1 MVIDLAKY
9 DRSKSLALSYFR
21 SRHGE
26 KDIKRGI
33 SMCAYIYVV
42 PAIVAAYWIG
52 EETNWHP
59 DALSSIKRL
68 AEFYDYDEILGKP
81 PGAPI

>member
-9 DRSKSLALSYFR
+9 DRQKSFALLYFR
-21 SRHGE
+21 SRHGV

-33 SMCAYIYVV
+33 SMCAHIYVV
-42 PAIVAAYWIG
+42 PAIAAAYWIG

-59 DALSSIKRL
+59 DAVSSIKRL
-68 AEFYDYDEILGKP
+68 TEFYDYKEILGKP
-81 PGAPI
+81 PGAPL